1 MRESE
6 IAEDDL
12 PEPPQVRRLRHL
24 VTALVLVLIVGVV
37 TVAATLVIRL
47 VALPAGQGMAAAPV
61 TAERIV
67 LPGGERIVAIGRAG
81 GEIAV
86 ATEDGEG
93 VERLR
98 FFDAASGEARSVT
111 RIRRE

>member
-1 MRESE
+1 MREPE
-6 IAEDDL
+6 VAEDDL

-47 VALPAGQGMAAAPV
+47 VAWPAGERAPAAAATAARTALPA
-61 TAERIV
+61 
-67 LPGGERIVAIGRAG
+67 GERIVAIGRSG

-86 ATEDGEG
+86 ATEDADG